1 MSLDSQPYHYIYIY
15 PKPSIPTKKK
25 TTKNRHAYWM
35 EPWFYI
41 TKKGP
46 KKNMEIGAAHIA
58 ANLGIW
64 GRHCGDFPWESDVF
78 SIKNWD
84 FLLG

>member
-1 MSLDSQPYHYIYIY
+1 
-15 PKPSIPTKKK
+15 
-25 TTKNRHAYWM
+25 M